1 MAKKK
6 VEPVVIH
13 NNCGN
18 CRFFQPLE
26 DDIGD
31 CLRYPPTVVDIDPN
45 DVPIQANPVVEAR
58 HCCGEHSRTIN

>member
-31 CLRYPPTVVDIDPN
+31 CLRYPPTVCGVGIN
-45 DVPIQANPVVEAR
+45 DVTIQALPETEAQFF
-58 HCCGEHSRTIN
+58 CGEHGREIN